1 MSLVLIIDDDSVVRE
16 AIKDILELIDVEVIC
31 AANGPDGI
39 KAYKENRERVDGIII
54 DRRMPLLDGM
64 AAIQELR
71 KIQTDVPI
79 IMSSGYADEDLMQS
93 QNLNQE
99 KPNAYLCKPYEI
111 DDLIQ
116 LVEQLI
122 LKQ

>member
-1 MSLVLIIDDDSVVRE
+1 M
-16 AIKDILELIDVEVIC
+16 
-31 AANGPDGI
+31 
-39 KAYKENRERVDGIII
+39 DGIII

-64 AAIQELR
+64 ATIQELR